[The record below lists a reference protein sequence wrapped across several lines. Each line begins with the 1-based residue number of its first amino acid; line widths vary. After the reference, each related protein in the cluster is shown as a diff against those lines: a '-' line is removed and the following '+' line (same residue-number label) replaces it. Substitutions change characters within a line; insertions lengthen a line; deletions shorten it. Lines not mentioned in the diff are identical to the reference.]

1 MERIIDLVFVHNNL
15 GIRPEYFLKW
25 LFSVE
30 IPQCTTQGLIHTNL
44 KFFMKFFVKFFVKFS
59 VKTFNY
65 SKSMR
70 CVIVKKNIK
79 HILPCSSERAETR
92 VFRLNVSIFFW
103 RFMGENFSD
112 FFVSK
117 GKKIFM
123 YLYTFL
129 FFSFFANFCDTI
141 FFTVVCR
148 YLVGSV
154 SIPGPPW
161 SVVP

>member
-44 KFFMKFFVKFFVKFS
+44 KFFMKFFVKFS

-70 CVIVKKNIK
+70 CVIVKKNIT
-79 HILPCSSERAETR
+79 HIALQ
-92 VFRLNVSIFFW
+92 FREGRDEGIQTKCFDFFW
-103 RFMGENFSD
+103 RFIRGENFSD

-117 GKKIFM
+117 GEKN
-123 YLYTFL
+123 LCRYTFL
-129 FFSFFANFCDTI
+129 FFSLFANFFLYN